1 MTASGDLA
9 LLDAWRGGDR
19 DAGSRLFDAHLES
32 VSRFF
37 RNKVDGSCEDLVQET
52 FLACIESRDR
62 FAGRSSFRTYLFSI
76 ARHVLFGHYRRDRTW
91 KIDALTTS
99 VTQLGCSAGSVLART
114 EERALLLRALRHLPL
129 DFQVTL
135 ELAYWEG
142 LEGSALAEVLDVS
155 PHTVRSRISRAKSM
169 LRHKITELA
178 DKPAL
183 GVSTIAHLERW
194 AQRDDGG

>member
-1 MTASGDLA
+1 MEAPDDLA
-9 LLDAWRGGDR
+9 LLGAWREGDR
-19 DAGSRLFDAHLES
+19 AAGGRLFDTHLES

-37 RNKVDGSCEDLVQET
+37 KNKVDGNCEDLVQET

-76 ARHVLFGHYRRDRTW
+76 ARHVLFGHYRRARTW
-91 KIDALTTS
+91 KIDALVTS
-99 VTQLGCSAGSVLART
+99 VAQLGCSAGSVLARS
-114 EERALLLRALRHLPL
+114 EEHALLLRALRHLPL

-142 LEGSALAEVLDVS
+142 LDGNALAEVLEVS
-155 PHTVRSRISRAKSM
+155 PHTVRSRMSRARALLK
-169 LRHKITELA
+169 RTITKLA

-183 GVSTIAHLERW
+183 EASTVAHLERW
-194 AQRDDGG
+194 ARRADLD